1 MLGIHMEMRSN
12 PLSIVL
18 QRQAGGDPNQQ
29 RTVQL
34 CSKIVASCDRRLQ
47 VSLRRVELAALVY
60 KPAIMQFL
68 LLLLLQVCCAPAAQL
83 KLTPHVLRPAA
94 DLQAVAEEKAA
105 EEAAKRAAPVPLAGR
120 LLLLVLAVLY
130 VVFAYRIKEVSQEK
144 RSSRVRT
151 G

>member
-12 PLSIVL
+12 PLSIAL

-47 VSLRRVELAALVY
+47 VSLHKVELAALVY
-60 KPAIMQFL
+60 KPAILQL

-130 VVFAYRIKEVSQEK
+130 VVFAYHIKEVSQEK
-144 RSSRVRT
+144 RLRRVRT